1 MEERDVV
8 IVGAGPAGL
17 SAALYTKPDG
27 WSTLMLESSW
37 VGGQG
42 AIAFTVKNYPGFPA
56 GDGAIL
62 MENMQNQATSPPP
75 AGFGVEL
82 KQEKVTGI
90 DADKL
95 VVNTEANQ
103 YQAKAI
109 IMATGSTM
117 QKLGVPG
124 EDKFAGKGVT
134 YYAKRD
140 CASFKG
146 KKVLVIGG
154 GNTTIKSALVA
165 KAEGKAAEIVL
176 VHRRESL
183 RAYPP
188 MVKLLESNGIEI
200 WYNTEVKELKGN
212 GNLTSAMVVNN
223 KTGEEKEVPVDWVV
237 ICVGTEPDTEL
248 AAKAGLKM
256 AGNVIEIDDQ
266 MMTSKLGIFACG
278 EITGSH
284 RHLINAAADGA
295 SAGMAA
301 SEYLALEMV
310 KNGQMFSGAK
320 NGKYAD
326 EYEQMLKKL

>member
-1 MEERDVV
+1 MMEERDVV
-8 IVGAGPAGL
+8 IIGAGPAGL

-27 WSTLMLESSW
+27 WSTLALESNW

-42 AIAFTVKNYPGFPA
+42 AIAYTVKNYPGFPA

-62 MENMQNQATSPPP
+62 MENMQNQATSPSP

-90 DADKL
+90 DANKL
-95 VVNTEANQ
+95 VVTTESNQ
-103 YQAKAI
+103 YQARAI
-109 IMATGSTM
+109 IMAMGSTM
-117 QKLGVPG
+117 QTLGIPG
-124 EDKFAGKGVT
+124 EDKFAGNGVT

-140 CASFKG
+140 RANFEG

-165 KAEGKAAEIVL
+165 KAEGKAAEIIL

-188 MVKLLESNGIEI
+188 MVKLLESKGIEI
-200 WYNTEVKELKGN
+200 WYNTEVRELKGD
-212 GNLTSAMVVNN
+212 GQLTSAMVVNN

-237 ICVGTEPDTEL
+237 ICVGTEPDTDL
-248 AAKAGLKM
+248 AVKAGLNM
-256 AGNVIEIDDQ
+256 AGNYLEIDDQ
-266 MMTSKLGIFACG
+266 MMSSKPGIFACG

-310 KNGQMFSGAK
+310 KNGQMFAGAK
-320 NGKYAD
+320 NGKYSD
-326 EYEQMLKKL
+326 EYEQMLKK